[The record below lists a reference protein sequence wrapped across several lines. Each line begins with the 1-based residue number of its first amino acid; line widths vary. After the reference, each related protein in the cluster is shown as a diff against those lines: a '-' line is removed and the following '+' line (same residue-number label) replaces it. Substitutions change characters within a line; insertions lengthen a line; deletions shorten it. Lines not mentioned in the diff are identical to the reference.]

1 MRASYNI
8 ERIITNGTKINV
20 KRMRRCG
27 LLECIFLRLDWPP
40 THQRGKVGTY
50 VVNHTEQFMLLL
62 REAIILKKRNFEKN
76 FLKMVTPPPRLV
88 FVKSLFRF
96 FSPIF
101 KGKYLLGISVLF
113 IPLGHLDI

>member
-1 MRASYNI
+1 
-8 ERIITNGTKINV
+8 
-20 KRMRRCG
+20 MRRCG

-76 FLKMVTPPPRLV
+76 FLKMVTPPPSSCICEILIQI
-88 FVKSLFRF
+88 F
-96 FSPIF
+96 FAHF
-101 KGKYLLGISVLF
+101 
-113 IPLGHLDI
+113 

>member
-62 REAIILKKRNFEKN
+62 NFQ
-76 FLKMVTPPPRLV
+76 FLDYLGANVRHCVCGDGKLCEEPRDNPQQLPRV
-88 FVKSLFRF
+88 
-96 FSPIF
+96 
-101 KGKYLLGISVLF
+101 
-113 IPLGHLDI
+113 